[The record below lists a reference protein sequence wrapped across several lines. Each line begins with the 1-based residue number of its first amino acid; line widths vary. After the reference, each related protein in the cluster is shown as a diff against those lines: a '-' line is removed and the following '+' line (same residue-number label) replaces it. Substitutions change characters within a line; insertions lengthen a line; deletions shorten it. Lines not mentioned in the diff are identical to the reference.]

1 MPNEMTLSFGLPDG
15 RLDLRAA
22 DLDHWA
28 EHLTW
33 CCRLMGM
40 SEGATI
46 GVIDFGTSPVAF
58 LGSAMLTPMLGSGL
72 AERLP
77 GRVICLD
84 ASRERVALVPSII
97 RQVAFD
103 ALIVRAEAVPALVTY
118 CREADQPLDGILVIT
133 TFGMDRRDPGF
144 AFARGRRMAVAEAG
158 MLLAPECA
166 VCGKLHLRHSH
177 YDQTP
182 EGDAVV
188 ARLNGAA
195 VVLPDDMR
203 PEPPGCPAGPQD
215 WRISLDGRTAREAA
229 A

>member
-1 MPNEMTLSFGLPDG
+1 MLNEMTLSFGLPDG
-15 RLDLRAA
+15 RLDLRPA

-33 CCRLMGM
+33 CCRLMGVP
-40 SEGATI
+40 EGATI

-58 LGSAMLTPMLGSGL
+58 LGSALLTPLLERGL

-84 ASRERVALVPSII
+84 ASRERVALVPSIL

-103 ALIVRAEAVPALVTY
+103 ALIVRAEAVPALVAY

-133 TFGMDRRDPGF
+133 TFGLDRRDPEF
-144 AFARGRRMAVAEAG
+144 SFARSRRMALAESG

-166 VCGKLHLRHSH
+166 QCGQIHLRHSH

-182 EGDAVV
+182 DGEAIV
-188 ARLNGAA
+188 ARRDGST
-195 VVLPDDMR
+195 VVLPFDMR
-203 PEPPGCPAGPQD
+203 PEQPGCPAGPQD
-215 WRISLDGRTAREAA
+215 WRIPLTGEVAA
-229 A
+229 